1 MNKFIKRILGID
13 KLEIATAE
21 ANRLAA
27 EANRLAAEAET
38 KAHELVARAEAAK
51 IAADAAENERK
62 EQERLS
68 KLTPKQIA
76 TENKEPYFNVVG
88 FHHKPENGNFGFWE
102 LDWNEYKVL
111 ELKSLGYYGESDEE
125 VIDRWF
131 TEICRESA
139 IAEGIN
145 MDRRHMGFI
154 DVKNIGN
161 GRSEVS

>member
-88 FHHKPENGNFGFWE
+88 FHH
-102 LDWNEYKVL
+102 
-111 ELKSLGYYGESDEE
+111 
-125 VIDRWF
+125 
-131 TEICRESA
+131 
-139 IAEGIN
+139 
-145 MDRRHMGFI
+145 
-154 DVKNIGN
+154 
-161 GRSEVS
+161 